1 MTQQPD
7 IGQSRPRQVMAD
19 LHKRI
24 HACAIPR
31 LAALVRETLD
41 AVDDALFDMA
51 EKANSNAEQA
61 RYFDGMR
68 EVRRRRGDIEHR
80 FQERLVQGLVEFAEG
95 RARRTGGTGQS
106 TRQPQ
111 DSLSLVENEELEQSL
126 AVTAMASRAE
136 GKLGRTLYALNR
148 RLEQIVA
155 AAEVDDDNNP
165 LAPAALASA
174 FRAAI
179 EPLECTIEIRLI
191 LLKLFDRL
199 VIDALEPIY
208 GELNE
213 LLVAAGILPKVP
225 TPVAQRR
232 ESQDRDATAPPELAP
247 VEPAQIADSLQGRSP
262 TGPHSTPAGGGAA
275 PPVSHP
281 AGAHPGTFGTA
292 QHTDDRDPFAEDDQ
306 DSPFSDEVYRSI
318 YTLMAAQRTA
328 RHYAGSVE
336 RHAANDPAADAAGA
350 EAGRADRHDDRG
362 AAERLVVDV
371 GDLLSALSMLQ
382 GEFSSAG
389 EAPSPA
395 DQVKHRLLDH
405 VGRLGVDAESSQ
417 IRPRDE
423 HTIDLVGMVFD
434 YILQDQNLP
443 PAIQVLLARLQI
455 PYIKVALL
463 DPRFFAMRSHPAR
476 RLLDELSQAG
486 IGWSEASDPDRRLY
500 DRISGVVDTVL
511 RQFDDNL
518 ALFDRLLSNF
528 RGFVA
533 AERRR
538 AEVAEQRAA
547 EATRGRER
555 LLGARRRAAR
565 EVLERVRGRDLPRV
579 IHNVLT
585 RPWAN
590 FLVLTLLR
598 QGEDSQAWVDAVRFA
613 DDLAWAAEPKTDPEE
628 RERLLQMIPQ
638 IERMLRHGL
647 TTVAYHDS
655 DIQKLSAELVHLL
668 ESQVDPD
675 CEPTELAHEAED
687 ELHLP
692 GEPLVQPLDSSLED
706 PGARADIAPGS
717 PLQEAWVQ
725 RARDLTIGTWVEFRR
740 TEGPN
745 ERARL
750 SWTSPV
756 SGRHLFVN
764 HKGLKV
770 CDRSPERL
778 AEELESGTASVL
790 ESSALVDRALNE
802 ILARL
807 RKQRTS

>member
-7 IGQSRPRQVMAD
+7 IGQFRTRRVMAN

-24 HACAIPR
+24 HACAVPR
-31 LAALVRETLD
+31 LAALARETLD

-80 FQERLVQGLVEFAEG
+80 FQEHLVQGLAEFAEG
-95 RARRTGGTGQS
+95 RAKRSGDALQS
-106 TRQPQ
+106 TPQPR

-136 GKLGRTLYALNR
+136 GKLGQTLYALNR
-148 RLEQIVA
+148 RLEQIVSTT
-155 AAEVDDDNNP
+155 EVDDNNNP
-165 LAPAALASA
+165 LAPGALASA

-208 GELNE
+208 GELNQ
-213 LLVAAGILPKVP
+213 LLVEAGVLPKVP
-225 TPVAQRR
+225 TPATPRR
-232 ESQDRDATAPPELAP
+232 EPQERSGAATP
-247 VEPAQIADSLQGRSP
+247 EPAPIGEAQDAESSAQGGTP
-262 TGPHSTPAGGGAA
+262 AAPHPAPAGGGAA
-275 PPVSHP
+275 SPASRP
-281 AGAHPGTFGTA
+281 AGAGPSTPASA
-292 QHTDDRDPFAEDDQ
+292 QHADDQDPFAEDDL
-306 DSPFSDEVYRSI
+306 DSPFADEVYRNI
-318 YTLMAAQRTA
+318 YTLMAARRTA
-328 RHYAGSVE
+328 RHYAQPVE
-336 RHAANDPAADAAGA
+336 RHAANDPADASGAAAAGVDRDGD
-350 EAGRADRHDDRG
+350 AGTV
-362 AAERLVVDV
+362 ERLVVDV

-382 GEFSSAG
+382 GEFSSAD

-405 VGRLGVDAESSQ
+405 VGRLGVDAEKSQ

-528 RGFVA
+528 RGFIA

-538 AEVAEQRAA
+538 AEVSEQRAA

-555 LLGARRRAAR
+555 LLGGRRRAAR
-565 EVLERVRGRDLPRV
+565 EVLERVRGRDLPPV

-613 DDLAWAAEPKTDPEE
+613 DDLAWAAEPKTDEE
-628 RERLLQMIPQ
+628 QRERLLQMIPQ
-638 IERMLRHGL
+638 MERMLRHGL

-675 CEPTELAHEAED
+675 SDPSELPHYAED
-687 ELHLP
+687 DLHLP

-706 PGARADIAPGS
+706 SGARADSAPVT

-740 TEGPN
+740 DEGSS

-770 CDRSPERL
+770 CDRSPEHL
-778 AEELESGTASVL
+778 AEELESGAASVL

-807 RKQRTS
+807 RTQRTG